1 MRALRRTAM
10 PAGGGPPEADD
21 EWLEVCSLGSS
32 RSTAWSLGSEQRVDR
47 PAVDDTRS
55 LAGSSF
61 VDDVR
66 SVAGS
71 SFVDVDSD
79 LDVRSMSEYC
89 DSDARS
95 LSQFDFDVLSSADL
109 DDDCLSESGSICT
122 ERGWPRVA
130 PGLRKGTR
138 TPTLRLMSY

>member
-1 MRALRRTAM
+1 MA
-10 PAGGGPPEADD
+10 PASGGPPAADD

-32 RSTAWSLGSEQRVDR
+32 RSAAWSLVSEQRVDR
-47 PAVDDTRS
+47 PAADATVDDTRS

-61 VDDVR
+61 VEDVR

-79 LDVRSMSEYC
+79 FDVRSMSEYC
-89 DSDARS
+89 CDSDTRS

-109 DDDCLSESGSICT
+109 DDDCLSESGSIC
-122 ERGWPRVA
+122 A
-130 PGLRKGTR
+130 PSAAGPASGPVCARAHAHQ
-138 TPTLRLMSY
+138 SCAS